1 MMTILP
7 THPHS
12 HTLSTD
18 SHPNNW
24 MIDMFDA
31 SNLSSNAGDQQNVPK
46 MKPTTPLMRSKT
58 LAMRSRPRPKTDWK
72 AEKTP
77 LRMPERISTREEKRF
92 ERPLV
97 REDIV
102 GSFIVS
108 LILRGWFWGGVKCG
122 YEREF
127 M

>member
-1 MMTILP
+1 
-7 THPHS
+7 
-12 HTLSTD
+12 
-18 SHPNNW
+18 
-24 MIDMFDA
+24 MFDA

-102 GSFIVS
+102 GCFIVS
-108 LILRGWFWGGVKCG
+108 LILRGWFWGGGEMWIRKGVYVNEGRVLVGNKYNGFCL
-122 YEREF
+122 
-127 M
+127 